1 MEVSCS
7 TGFDGGRV
15 CLKGEL
21 DHHASLEAIAKTTGF
36 IEEFKP
42 GEVVID
48 MSGVGF
54 MDSSGIAF
62 LFSALKRVRLY
73 GGKMRVTGLNAQ
85 CRRILTS
92 AGIAGILNTEE
103 EKYI

>member
-1 MEVSCS
+1 MDISCS
-7 TGFDGGRV
+7 TGFEGGRIT
-15 CLKGEL
+15 LKGEL
-21 DHHASLEAIAKTTGF
+21 DHHASLEAIRKAGEF

-42 GEVVID
+42 GEVTVD

-62 LFSALKRVRLY
+62 LFSAMRRVKLY
-73 GGKMRVTGLNAQ
+73 GGRLRVKGLNAQ

-92 AGIAGILNTEE
+92 AGIAGLLNIGEE
-103 EKYI
+103 RYI